1 MSFPDSMLK
10 PLNIFKEECSTMF
23 YSKELTFN
31 TKNIVLVPG
40 RVFEN
45 IIDKKKCKHRYLF
58 SVLLPNYSFWIMEI
72 TGLEDTLKSPEIE
85 SNDGNKRLATIY
97 IQLHLVPCSMYWQ
110 ETKIPKRTQALQ
122 KYERTKTNCM
132 AAMKK

>member
-1 MSFPDSMLK
+1 MLK

-45 IIDKKKCKHRYLF
+45 IIDKKMQTSISLF
-58 SVLLPNYSFWIMEI
+58 QFCCL
-72 TGLEDTLKSPEIE
+72 
-85 SNDGNKRLATIY
+85 TIPFE
-97 IQLHLVPCSMYWQ
+97 LW
-110 ETKIPKRTQALQ
+110 K
-122 KYERTKTNCM
+122 
-132 AAMKK
+132 